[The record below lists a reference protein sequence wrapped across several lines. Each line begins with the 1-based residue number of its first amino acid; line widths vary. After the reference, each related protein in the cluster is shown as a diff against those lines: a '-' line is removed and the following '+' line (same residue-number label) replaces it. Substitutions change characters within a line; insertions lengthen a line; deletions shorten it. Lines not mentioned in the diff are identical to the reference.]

1 MSQELQPKFK
11 KVMIIDDNSI
21 DLYVTS
27 RMITKN
33 IFGKEVIECIS
44 AEEALQYLKANENN
58 ISALPE
64 IILVDI
70 YMPLMSGF
78 EFMEEYDKLSPT
90 LKNHC
95 RAFILSSSIDELD
108 MTRAENDKNV
118 VSFQVKPITK
128 QFLESINSSHE
139 FSITLKSKPF
149 TN

>member
-11 KVMIIDDNSI
+11 KVMIIDDNNI
-21 DLYVTS
+21 DIYITS

-33 IFGKEVIECIS
+33 IFGKEVIECFS

-58 ISALPE
+58 IPELPE

-78 EFMEEYDKLSPT
+78 EFMVEYDKLAPT
-90 LKNHC
+90 LKNYC

-108 MTRAENDKNV
+108 MVRAENDKNV
-118 VSFQVKPITK
+118 VAFQVKPITK
-128 QFLESINSSHE
+128 QFLDSINTDKE
-139 FSITLKSKPF
+139 FSITLKSK
-149 TN
+149 